1 MKKEV
6 VTQSGKVLS
15 YEETF
20 WLGKRTLHVDGV
32 ELTKKKKT
40 TYTDGTNDY
49 IVKGNQFFGLTIEI
63 FNDNNKEVCVILEKL
78 SIIGIILACIPLIM
92 VFIGG
97 AIGGA
102 LGALGFFL
110 VIMTYRKTKNI
121 LLTALTSIIISGAIF
136 GIWYLIAEAIGPII
150 LY

>member
-1 MKKEV
+1 
-6 VTQSGKVLS
+6 
-15 YEETF
+15 
-20 WLGKRTLHVDGV
+20 
-32 ELTKKKKT
+32 
-40 TYTDGTNDY
+40 
-49 IVKGNQFFGLTIEI
+49 
-63 FNDNNKEVCVILEKL
+63 
-78 SIIGIILACIPLIM
+78 M